1 MARRCIATSLRQILV
16 SNGIHEDVVVLR
28 IYLDETGHTK
38 DPNASVVGMA
48 GCIASLTAW
57 EQFEQEWATVLKEF
71 GIRELHM
78 KNFAHFKGEFSG
90 WAEEKRRQL
99 IDRLLM
105 IIETRIDTWVGAVLP
120 ISQFTELSDE
130 QKTRLRDPY
139 FICLQDC
146 LHAAIQF
153 MDSLDGTELLEVVVA
168 IHEEYAWDSYACVIG
183 CAHQLPGGDRL
194 ESVKAAKPKKVLPL
208 QAADLL
214 AYELTKMG
222 KLMMQPERKP
232 LRYPMERLKSK
243 CSHVEFYIDGP
254 LSIRV

>member
-1 MARRCIATSLRQILV
+1 MADHYQARIQLPSAPL
-16 SNGIHEDVVVLR
+16 GVLR

-120 ISQFTELSDE
+120 ISQARPSP
-130 QKTRLRDPY
+130 R
-139 FICLQDC
+139 
-146 LHAAIQF
+146 
-153 MDSLDGTELLEVVVA
+153 
-168 IHEEYAWDSYACVIG
+168 
-183 CAHQLPGGDRL
+183 PG
-194 ESVKAAKPKKVLPL
+194 
-208 QAADLL
+208 
-214 AYELTKMG
+214 
-222 KLMMQPERKP
+222 
-232 LRYPMERLKSK
+232 
-243 CSHVEFYIDGP
+243 
-254 LSIRV
+254 